1 MTTSHEGIRASGAFA
16 GAGSGGRTA
25 LMLAVVC
32 LSIFSLAG
40 CSNLTGWRIPGTE
53 KSELPTTK
61 VYLVL
66 ENVETLPE
74 ELRTQ
79 GEIYVDDAFFGHTSR
94 PTYYRFVGNA
104 LVVGTVQ
111 IEKEKTHTVRVT
123 FPNSGDDSGSET
135 RSPAVADSGS
145 NHSERSFCLLEFQAI
160 VRFFSPAAGFSCAGP
175 IEAGSFRLG
184 FLPGKM
190 SQTFVNNRPACPDG
204 LR

>member
-1 MTTSHEGIRASGAFA
+1 MTTSHGGIRASGAFA
-16 GAGSGGRTA
+16 GGRTA
-25 LMLAVVC
+25 LMPAVVC
-32 LSIFSLAG
+32 LSILLLAG

-66 ENVETLPE
+66 ENVETFPE

-79 GEIYVDDAFFGHTSR
+79 GEIYIDDAFFGHTSR

-123 FPNSGDDSGSET
+123 FPGYEPFEHTRYFGTLSEY
-135 RSPAVADSGS
+135 S
-145 NHSERSFCLLEFQAI
+145 L
-160 VRFFSPAAGFSCAGP
+160 
-175 IEAGSFRLG
+175 SFRLKQIAG
-184 FLPGKM
+184 ESATAAAEPEAKQAEEKKWYKFW
-190 SQTFVNNRPACPDG
+190 R
-204 LR
+204 

>member
-1 MTTSHEGIRASGAFA
+1 MTTSHKGIRASGAFA

-104 LVVGTVQ
+104 LVVGTMQ

-123 FPNSGDDSGSET
+123 FPGYETFEHTRYFGTLSEY
-135 RSPAVADSGS
+135 S
-145 NHSERSFCLLEFQAI
+145 L
-160 VRFFSPAAGFSCAGP
+160 
-175 IEAGSFRLG
+175 SFRLKR
-184 FLPGKM
+184 LA
-190 SQTFVNNRPACPDG
+190 SEPATASAPEPEAKQAEEKKWYKFW
-204 LR
+204 R